1 MNAKPEPTTPAPEF
15 LLEIRPR
22 QGLTAFDF
30 SELWRYREL
39 FWFLAWRDILVRYKQ
54 TAIGI
59 AWAVI
64 RPLLT
69 TVLLV
74 FIFNKVGKISAPAGM
89 PYALLVL
96 AANLPWQFFAT
107 SLSDSSNSLVAN
119 SGMISKVYFPRL
131 IIPSSAVIT
140 SFVDFLITLG
150 LMALAMVLFQF
161 VPDWRL
167 LTLPLF
173 MVLAIGASLGTGL
186 WLSALNVEYRDFRY
200 IVPFIV
206 QFGMLAS
213 PVGYAAAKVP
223 EKWQF
228 LYSLNPMVG
237 VIEGFRWALLRGGP
251 PPLPGETPMLSMAV
265 VSSVCVT
272 AILCIS
278 GLWYFRK
285 MERKFAD
292 II

>member
-1 MNAKPEPTTPAPEF
+1 MSTTPAGESKGGAPGF

-54 TAIGI
+54 TAIGV

-64 RPLLT
+64 QPLLT
-69 TVLLV
+69 TVVLT
-74 FIFNKVGKISAPAGM
+74 FIFNKVGKISAPAGV
-89 PYALLVL
+89 PYFLLVL
-96 AANLPWQFFAT
+96 AGNLPWLFFAT
-107 SLSDSSNSLVAN
+107 SLSSSSNSLVASAN
-119 SGMISKVYFPRL
+119 MISKIYFPRL
-131 IIPSSAVIT
+131 IIPASSVIT

-150 LMALAMVLFQF
+150 LMAVAMAVLHF

-167 LTLPLF
+167 LALPF
-173 MVLAIGASLGTGL
+173 FVGLAFAASFGTGL
-186 WLSALNVEYRDFRY
+186 WLAALNVEYRDFRY

-206 QFGMLAS
+206 QFGFLAS
-213 PVGYAAAKVP
+213 PVGYMTTKVP
-223 EKWQF
+223 EKWQL

-237 VIEGFRWALLRGGP
+237 VIDGFRWSLLRG
-251 PPLPGETPMLSMAV
+251 ETPLLQSSLLA
-265 VSSVCVT
+265 SVCVT
-272 AILCIS
+272 SILCLS

-285 MERKFAD
+285 MERRFAD